1 MKGRK
6 AGGGR
11 EGGMGRVGKG
21 EGEVIAVR
29 RADACKEIG
38 WRGCIELWAARGG
51 LAEGIEV
58 TESAV

>member
-1 MKGRK
+1 
-6 AGGGR
+6 
-11 EGGMGRVGKG
+11 MGRVGKG